1 MSCKSCGSDSA
12 GRFPAE
18 IAIHLSGLKNLEKP
32 HVWMFPMLVV
42 CLNCGY
48 TEFAIPEHDLRPLKG
63 DAARRSAASS
73 G

>member
-12 GRFPAE
+12 GKFPAE
-18 IAIHLSGLKNLEKP
+18 IAIHFSGLKNLDKP
-32 HVWMFPMLVV
+32 HVWIFPALVV

-48 TEFAIPEHDLRPLKG
+48 TEFAIPEHELGLLRG
-63 DAARRSAASS
+63 DMAGQSAASY